1 MLKSLELFGFKSFAD
16 RTIFEFSE
24 GITCVVGPNGSGK
37 SNVVDG
43 IKWVLGDQSPKSLRG
58 KDMTDVIFNGSK
70 GRKANAY
77 AEATLTFKN
86 TERFLDID
94 AEEVHIGRRLWKN
107 GDSEYLLN
115 RNPVRLK
122 DIRDLFMGT
131 GAATSAYSIIE
142 QGRVDQIL
150 QANAATRR
158 VVFEEAAGI
167 SRYKA
172 RKVDAER
179 KLERVG
185 QNILRLTD
193 IVDEVEAQLN
203 STRSQ
208 ASKAAKYREASTEL
222 RKLWMGMAA
231 DDWRHLTAQLSN
243 LHNQIGQYQKRIDE
257 LNAGYQEYEDKLGAI
272 DAEVSEFEDQ
282 LRTVEKQLAS
292 HREGIAGNQTAIEH
306 QLERKTE
313 FETEITRLRKQRILM
328 AKRTTEIQRDLE
340 AVTQEKENSEA
351 GFELQRAKLQEAQE
365 RISVVTAELDAISEE
380 IQQKRQQMHEFN
392 KQSLALDNRL
402 FSMQTQQE
410 TVSNSMTKANEKR
423 LQLEARVEEAEAVVE
438 ECTARFRTAGD
449 KVAEFAQALSAVD
462 EKQQDLLSQQDQRT
476 QQLSELRE
484 RRSAYQARKS
494 VLEDLE
500 RRQEGLSIGVK
511 DILNRAQT
519 SNYPPWNTILGS
531 VADLLDVDLEQAAL
545 LEVALGSRS
554 QLLVISEFDPLY
566 QFLKE
571 GKYSISGRV
580 GFITHPSVN
589 AAEPNAASGFTLSAD
604 SLVPES
610 FAVPTAESETTTN
623 SPEGVLDLSS
633 ERGVIYRADQLV
645 KDTPQNRQLAELLL
659 TDTWIVDSLETAVR
673 LSREEGKQCRFVTL
687 QGELVEENLSIFVG
701 AIGGE
706 SAIFTRRSE
715 LRKLKNDLI
724 RIDRTLNDNE
734 VALEKLDELLS
745 TVDGERS
752 ACQEQ
757 MQEASEA
764 LATEKAAKVSAEHK
778 REQLNEELATVLSD
792 LHDLEAHSA
801 KLTSESE
808 AVLVEKQEL
817 EAELERLNALIQ
829 EGEQQLLDK
838 QCEVQELKEQQNARK
853 LELATHEE
861 RLAGLE
867 QRFSRLNSE
876 SEQRHQQQ
884 EESNRRYESSLEKNS
899 QINLHILNTRALLDE
914 QLLVQENFL
923 EQARNLTLLRDE
935 KRQYKKQLSSEEA
948 AIRKERRELSDKKH
962 EEEFKTR
969 DIEHEIKTLA
979 ERIEEEY
986 QLTLEEIV
994 SSGESIL
1001 KQHLEEIAE
1010 AEREQAAEE
1019 EAEVAQVEETDPEA
1033 ENEIEQDALSEDFE
1047 AATPEEPVEI
1057 ELVNEDD
1064 ALTEPGFN
1072 AELYL
1077 EIRPEIEAQVNR
1089 LRRKIKM
1096 MGSINSDSLKDLDEL
1111 ECRFEYMKSQLD
1123 DLNEAKSSLEE
1134 IIRRINVESKRL
1146 FFDTFEV
1153 VRGHF
1158 QEIFRKLFGGGEADI
1173 ILEDPDDVL
1182 ECGIEIVARPP
1193 GKELRGLTLLSG
1205 GEKTLTAVALLMSIF
1220 RSRPS
1225 PFCILDEVDAA
1236 LDEANVER
1244 YAGLI
1249 DDFKETTQFIM
1260 ITHNKRS
1267 MTVGNVLYGVT
1278 MEQSGVSKRMSV
1290 RFDDISED
1298 GHFKQSSSGADGASE
1313 AA

>member
-16 RTIFEFSE
+16 RTIFEFSD

-58 KDMTDVIFNGSK
+58 KDMTDVIFNGSQ
-70 GRKANAY
+70 GRKPNAY
-77 AEATLTFKN
+77 AEATLTFNNKAG
-86 TERFLDID
+86 FLDLD
-94 AEEVHIGRRLWKN
+94 ADEVQIGRRLWKN

-167 SRYKA
+167 SRYKS

-231 DDWRHLTAQLSN
+231 DDWRHLTSQLSA
-243 LHNQIGQYQKRIDE
+243 LQLTIGQYQQRIDE
-257 LNAGYQEYEDKLGAI
+257 LNSEYQTYEEKLSAVDSEVAEYD
-272 DAEVSEFEDQ
+272 DQ
-282 LRTVEKQLAS
+282 LRSVEKKLAS

-306 QLERKTE
+306 QLERKQE
-313 FETEITRLRKQRILM
+313 FETEIIRLRKQRILM
-328 AKRTTEIQRDLE
+328 AKRTSEIQRDLE
-340 AVTQEKENSEA
+340 AVANEKNNSESE
-351 GFELQRAKLQEAQE
+351 FQLQRQKLEETSSQ
-365 RISVVTAELDAISEE
+365 IIDVTKELDAANEE
-380 IQQKRQQMHEFN
+380 IQQKQQQIHGVN
-392 KQSLALDNRL
+392 KAFLMLDNRL
-402 FSMQTQQE
+402 FSIQTQLE
-410 TVSNSMTKANEKR
+410 TYNTSTEKANEKR
-423 LQLEARVEEAEAVVE
+423 LQLENRVQESEAVVE
-438 ECTARFRTAGD
+438 ACEAKFRTAGE
-449 KVAEFAQALSAVD
+449 KVAAFAQSLSDVD
-462 EKQQDLLSQQDQRT
+462 EKQQELLSQQDEKT
-476 QQLSELRE
+476 QLLNDLRE
-484 RRSAYQARKS
+484 KRSAYQARRS

-500 RRQEGLSIGVK
+500 RRQEGISIGVK
-511 DILNRAQT
+511 EILNRAQT
-519 SNYPPWNTILGS
+519 SNYSPWNTIVGS

-545 LEVALGSRS
+545 LEVALGNRS
-554 QLLVISEFDPLY
+554 QLLVIREFDPLY

-580 GFITHPSVN
+580 GFITRPLLQ
-589 AAEPNAASGFTLSAD
+589 AGDDQTLSAVD
-604 SLVPES
+604 GFSAEGETASTES
-610 FAVPTAESETTTN
+610 FLKQVSEKTT
-623 SPEGVLDLSS
+623 LDLSS

-645 KDTPQNRQLAELLL
+645 KPTPENQALAELLL
-659 TDTWIVDSLETAVR
+659 CDTWIVDSLETAVK
-673 LSREEGKQCRFVTL
+673 LSRTTGQNCRFVTL
-687 QGELVEENLSIFVG
+687 QGELIEKNQSVFVG

-724 RIDRTLNDNE
+724 RIDRTLNENE
-734 VALEKLDELLS
+734 SALEKLDALLS
-745 TVDGERS
+745 TLDAERRV
-752 ACQEQ
+752 CQEQ
-757 MQEASEA
+757 MQFASEV
-764 LATEKAAKVSAEHK
+764 LSTEKAAKVAAEHK
-778 REQLNEELATVLSD
+778 LEQLNEELATVRND
-792 LHDLEAHSA
+792 LHDLEMHSQ
-801 KLTSESE
+801 KLQTESA
-808 AVLVEKQEL
+808 AVVVEKQETENQL
-817 EAELERLNALIQ
+817 EVLQLQIQQDESALLN
-829 EGEQQLLDK
+829 K

-861 RLAGLE
+861 RLTGLAQRFGRLKLEFE
-867 QRFSRLNSE
+867 QRE
-876 SEQRHQQQ
+876 QQQ
-884 EESNRRYESSLEKNS
+884 EESSRRYELSLEKNS
-899 QINLHILNTRALLDE
+899 QIKLHILNTRAVLDE
-914 QLLVQENFL
+914 QFLIQETFL
-923 EQARNLTLLRDE
+923 GQARSLATLRDE
-935 KRQYKKQLSSEEA
+935 KRQLKKQLSTEEA
-948 AIRKERRELSDKKH
+948 TLRKERRELGDKKH

-969 DIEHEIKTLA
+969 DIEHQISTLA

-986 QLTLEEIV
+986 QLSLEEIV
-994 SSGESIL
+994 STGESIL
-1001 KQHLEEIAE
+1001 KQYLEEQ
-1010 AEREQAAEE
+1010 AER
-1019 EAEVAQVEETDPEA
+1019 DLRP
-1033 ENEIEQDALSEDFE
+1033 SEDKTAAQAELTGEDSE
-1047 AATPEEPVEI
+1047 AASIELASPSVEDSEPVEI
-1057 ELVNEDD
+1057 ELVDDD
-1064 ALTEPGFN
+1064 AELSEPGFN
-1072 AELYL
+1072 AKLYL
-1077 EIRPEIEAQVNR
+1077 EIRPEIEEQVNR

-1096 MGSINSDSLKDLDEL
+1096 MGSINSDSLNDLDEL

-1134 IIRRINVESKRL
+1134 IIRRINTESKRL
-1146 FFDTFEV
+1146 FHDTFEV
-1153 VRGHF
+1153 IRGHF
-1158 QEIFRKLFGGGEADI
+1158 QGIFRKLFGGGEADI

-1249 DDFKETTQFIM
+1249 DDFKDTTQFIM

-1290 RFDDISED
+1290 RFDDITED
-1298 GHFKQSSSGADGASE
+1298 GNFKQAASANESDNATE

>member
-16 RTIFEFSE
+16 RTIFEFSD

-58 KDMTDVIFNGSK
+58 KDMTDVIFNGSQ
-70 GRKANAY
+70 GRKPNAY
-77 AEATLTFKN
+77 AEATLTFNNK
-86 TERFLDID
+86 EGFLDID

-158 VVFEEAAGI
+158 VVFEEASGI
-167 SRYKA
+167 SRYKS

-231 DDWRHLTAQLSN
+231 DDWRHLTSQLTS
-243 LHNQIGQYQKRIDE
+243 LQATIGQYQQRIDE
-257 LNAGYQEYEDKLGAI
+257 LNNEYQTYEEKLSAI
-272 DAEVSEFEDQ
+272 DSEVSEFDDQ
-282 LRTVEKQLAS
+282 LRSVEKKLAS

-306 QLERKTE
+306 QLERKHE
-313 FETEITRLRKQRILM
+313 FEAEIIRLRKQRILM
-328 AKRTTEIQRDLE
+328 AKRTSEIQKDLI
-340 AVTQEKENSEA
+340 AVENEKLSSETE
-351 GFELQRAKLQEAQE
+351 FQLQREKLEETRSRIMLVTEELNTANAQ
-365 RISVVTAELDAISEE
+365 
-380 IQQKRQQMHEFN
+380 IQQKQQQVHDLN
-392 KQSLALDNRL
+392 KESLALDNRL
-402 FSMQTQQE
+402 FSIQTQLE
-410 TVSNSMTKANEKR
+410 TYHSSTDKANEKR
-423 LQLEARVEEAEAVVE
+423 LQLEARVEEAESVLAKCE
-438 ECTARFRTAGD
+438 AQFELAGE
-449 KVAEFAQALSAVD
+449 KVAAFAQSLSDVD
-462 EKQQDLLSQQDQRT
+462 EKQQNLLSEQDQKT
-476 QQLSELRE
+476 QLLSDLRE
-484 RRSAYQARKS
+484 KRSAYQARKT

-500 RRQEGLSIGVK
+500 RRQEGISIGVK
-511 DILNRAQT
+511 EILNRAQT
-519 SNYPPWNTILGS
+519 SNYSPWNTIIGS

-545 LEVALGSRS
+545 LEVALGNRS
-554 QLLVISEFDPLY
+554 QLLVIREFDPLY

-580 GFITHPSVN
+580 GFITRPLNQTEHDQTLPAENGFSV
-589 AAEPNAASGFTLSAD
+589 EGETTQT
-604 SLVPES
+604 ES
-610 FAVPTAESETTTN
+610 FSAEIIEDTQ
-623 SPEGVLDLSS
+623 DLST
-633 ERGVIYRADQLV
+633 ERGVIYRADKLV
-645 KDTPQNRQLAELLL
+645 KPTPENQALAELLL
-659 TDTWIVDSLETAVR
+659 ADTWIVDSLETAVN
-673 LSREEGKQCRFVTL
+673 LSRTKGQKYRFVTL
-687 QGELVEENLSIFVG
+687 QGELIEENQSVFVG

-706 SAIFTRRSE
+706 SAIFTRKSE

-724 RIDRTLNDNE
+724 KIDRTLNENE
-734 VALEKLDELLS
+734 TALEKLDALLS
-745 TVDGERS
+745 TVDEERS
-752 ACQEQ
+752 ICQEQ
-757 MQEASEA
+757 MQSASEA
-764 LATEKAAKVSAEHK
+764 LSTEKAAKVAAENK
-778 REQLNEELATVLSD
+778 LEQLNEELATVRND
-792 LHDLEAHSA
+792 LQDLELHAQ
-801 KLTSESE
+801 KLQTESV
-808 AVLVEKQEL
+808 AVLEEKQETETRL
-817 EAELERLNALIQ
+817 EALQTEIQQDESVLLN
-829 EGEQQLLDK
+829 K
-838 QCEVQELKEQQNARK
+838 QCEVQEMNEQQNALQ

-861 RLAGLE
+861 RLTGLKQRFGRLKLEFE
-867 QRFSRLNSE
+867 QRE
-876 SEQRHQQQ
+876 QQQ
-884 EESNRRYESSLEKNS
+884 EESSRRYELSLEKNS
-899 QINLHILNTRALLDE
+899 QIKLHILNTRAALDE
-914 QLLVQENFL
+914 QFLIQETFL
-923 EQARNLTLLRDE
+923 EQARSLAAARDE
-935 KRQYKKQLSSEEA
+935 KRQLKKQFSAEEA
-948 AIRKERRELSDKKH
+948 AIRKERRELGDKKH

-969 DIEHEIKTLA
+969 DIEHQISTLA

-986 QLTLEEIV
+986 QLSLEEIV

-1001 KQHLEEIAE
+1001 KQYLEE
-1010 AEREQAAEE
+1010 QAEE
-1019 EAEVAQVEETDPEA
+1019 ESETG
-1033 ENEIEQDALSEDFE
+1033 SEDLASFSE
-1047 AATPEEPVEI
+1047 NNSEPVEI
-1057 ELVNEDD
+1057 ELVENEGVEQ
-1064 ALTEPGFN
+1064 TESGFN

-1096 MGSINSDSLKDLDEL
+1096 MGSVNSDSLNDLDEL

-1134 IIRRINVESKRL
+1134 IIRRINAESKRL
-1146 FFDTFEV
+1146 FYDTFEV
-1153 VRGHF
+1153 IRGHF

-1249 DDFKETTQFIM
+1249 DDFKEATQFIM

-1298 GHFKQSSSGADGASE
+1298 GNFKQSGSADESGGASE